1 MVGGSA
7 ARTSWAVGF
16 LGVMVSAPLV
26 AGKRCARCVPAPCCT
41 ATQCSTADRRGTGA
55 EASEGFSWLHIFSL
69 ACRSNRVSSAHK
81 LGGKLAGNFCA
92 VAKNEQV
99 SGVVFLD
106 FGHDRYPLCPRVRCE
121 LSNRIVLRKKARLHD
136 ATLRPSRLVWAET
149 SIEPRNSRLEIGG
162 DARANTEVKPCQLA
176 VVPAVR
182 DRKLL
187 FEPKDQRGFD
197 DAGDA
202 PAASAVCR
210 ALPQHAQR
218 VVA

>member
-1 MVGGSA
+1 M
-7 ARTSWAVGF
+7 
-16 LGVMVSAPLV
+16 
-26 AGKRCARCVPAPCCT
+26 
-41 ATQCSTADRRGTGA
+41 
-55 EASEGFSWLHIFSL
+55 
-69 ACRSNRVSSAHK
+69 
-81 LGGKLAGNFCA
+81 
-92 VAKNEQV
+92 
-99 SGVVFLD
+99 
-106 FGHDRYPLCPRVRCE
+106 
-121 LSNRIVLRKKARLHD
+121 VLRKKACLHD
-136 ATLRPSRLVWAET
+136 VTLRPARLVWAKT
-149 SIEPRNSRLEIGG
+149 SIEPRNGCFEIGG
-162 DARANTEVKPCQLA
+162 DTRADTKVKPCQLA